1 MIERLRAHLRLFP
14 FFIGLSD
21 SVEAR
26 IFGRGFEIE
35 NLRIIE
41 SLADPKKFLQVE
53 FDSGISGS
61 SREQAAGIERT
72 DAQAI
77 GLFQVIKLIGR
88 NHPARARLIRDV
100 DTRFARN
107 TTLEMA
113 SEEAGGK
120 IRAAAS

>member
-21 SVEAR
+21 SVEAG

-41 SLADPKKFLQVE
+41 RLADPKKFLQVE

-77 GLFQVIKLIGR
+77 SFF
-88 NHPARARLIRDV
+88 RL
-100 DTRFARN
+100 
-107 TTLEMA
+107 
-113 SEEAGGK
+113 
-120 IRAAAS
+120 